1 MLMILQILVTGLL
14 HNSYQHLGSSN
25 LFCVCGDSC
34 VPAEY
39 VQPGVYRC
47 FIPPHSPGM
56 ANLYLSADGLK
67 PISQCFTFEHRSP
80 PVPDKTVLE
89 DDQESKWEEF
99 EVQVRLA
106 HLLFTSSNKLNVLSS
121 KISPPNLQD
130 AKRLASKTSHLLN
143 SWAYLFKSIQGN
155 KVSFDQ
161 AKDHIF
167 ELTLK
172 NRVKEWLMEKVLE
185 GRNTRDYDSKG
196 LGVIHLCAILG
207 YTWSIQLFSL
217 SGLSLNF
224 RDKQGWTAL
233 HWAAYYGRYKNTFY
247 LL

>member
-1 MLMILQILVTGLL
+1 MMLQILVTGLL

-67 PISQCFTFEHRSP
+67 PISQCFSFEHRSP
-80 PVPDKTVLE
+80 PVLDKTVPE
-89 DDQESKWEEF
+89 GDEESKWEEF

-161 AKDHIF
+161 AKDEIF

-185 GRNTRDYDSKG
+185 GRNTLDYDSKG

-247 LL
+247 LF

>member
-1 MLMILQILVTGLL
+1 MWTLHYMLILQIVMTGLL
-14 HNSYQHLGSSN
+14 HNSYQHLGNSN
-25 LFCVCGDSC
+25 LFCICGDSC

-39 VQPGVYRC
+39 VQAGVYRC

-56 ANLYLSADGLK
+56 VNLYLSADGHK
-67 PISQCFTFEHRSP
+67 PISQCFTFEHRP
-80 PVPDKTVLE
+80 LPVFSGETVFKN
-89 DDQESKWEEF
+89 DQESKWEEF
-99 EVQVRLA
+99 ELQVRLA
-106 HLLFTSSNKLNVLSS
+106 HLLFTSSNKLNVLSTN
-121 KISPPNLQD
+121 ITPENLLD
-130 AKRLASKTSHLLN
+130 AKKLSNKTSHLLN
-143 SWAYLFKSIQGN
+143 SWAYLIKSVQGN

-172 NRVKEWLMEKVLE
+172 NRIKEWLMEKVLE
-185 GRNTRDYDSKG
+185 GRSARDYDSKG

-217 SGLSLNF
+217 SGLSLDF

-233 HWAAYYGRYKNTFY
+233 HWAAYYGR
-247 LL
+247 